1 MAGETGF
8 LLDLGIL
15 TVSALVLSLIFAKFK
30 LPIVSAQI
38 LAGMTVGPYVL
49 GWIVDQ
55 TLIGEIASVG
65 IVLLLFIIGLE
76 LDQPNPWIQFS
87 PWSRS
92 IPSSLSGSFCI

>member
-38 LAGMTVGPYVL
+38 LAGMMVGPYVL
-49 GWIVDQ
+49 G
-55 TLIGEIASVG
+55 
-65 IVLLLFIIGLE
+65 GLSTR
-76 LDQPNPWIQFS
+76 L
-87 PWSRS
+87 
-92 IPSSLSGSFCI
+92 